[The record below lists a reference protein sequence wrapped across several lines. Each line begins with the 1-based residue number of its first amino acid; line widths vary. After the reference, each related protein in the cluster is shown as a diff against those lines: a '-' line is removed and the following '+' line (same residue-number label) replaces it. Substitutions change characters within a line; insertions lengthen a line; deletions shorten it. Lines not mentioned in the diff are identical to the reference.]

1 MTVGGVPIAAVVQ
14 LGCIKDFSLEITDMY
29 GADEDGSETEDT
41 GLEINLVSV
50 SLHIAC
56 VASSNCQHDSPQN
69 NIASTQWLGIGKEP
83 LGMKAVRYLQVTF
96 PRSFEPV
103 GPTSKGFRKSAY
115 GTSAVRL
122 TGHVIN

>member
-50 SLHIAC
+50 TLH
-56 VASSNCQHDSPQN
+56 V
-69 NIASTQWLGIGKEP
+69 L
-83 LGMKAVRYLQVTF
+83 LLVTANTIH
-96 PRSFEPV
+96 PR
-103 GPTSKGFRKSAY
+103 
-115 GTSAVRL
+115 
-122 TGHVIN
+122 II